1 MTTDE
6 KTLGPLEVRVLGLL
20 KPDRAFSV
28 QDVQA
33 ALSDEGQDLAYTT
46 VMTVLVRLHEKGVV
60 AREREGRRYLYRAG
74 TRAPGVSR
82 GLVANLK
89 RALFPNDPRAPLL
102 ALLDDQS
109 LSEADLRALR
119 RKIDERLGKKKE
131 SP

>member
-1 MTTDE
+1 MTAEE

-20 KPDRAFSV
+20 KADRTLSV

-33 ALSDEGQDLAYTT
+33 ALADEGQELAYTT

-82 GLVANLK
+82 GLVASLK
-89 RALFPNDPRAPLL
+89 RALFPDDPRAPLL
-102 ALLDDQS
+102 ALLDDES
-109 LSEADLRALR
+109 LSDADLLALR
-119 RKIDERLGKKKE
+119 RKIDERLGKKKGT
-131 SP
+131 P